1 MLSMGDF
8 RRLAK
13 AVWPPIEKNPAELA
27 AEPVA
32 VIYRIEIIDALD
44 YSSRDASFQSME
56 VRLPPDQEARLA
68 ALAARDGR
76 DVNELAQEAIA
87 RLLDDDARFAEA
99 VKRGIAAADRGD
111 FVPSE
116 EVWASVER
124 ILQS

>member
-1 MLSMGDF
+1 M
-8 RRLAK
+8 
-13 AVWPPIEKNPAELA
+13 
-27 AEPVA
+27 
-32 VIYRIEIIDALD
+32 IIN
-44 YSSRDASFQSME
+44 
-56 VRLPPDQEARLA
+56 LPPEQEAQLA

-76 DVNELAQEAIA
+76 KVDELAQEAIT

-111 FVPSE
+111 FVASE